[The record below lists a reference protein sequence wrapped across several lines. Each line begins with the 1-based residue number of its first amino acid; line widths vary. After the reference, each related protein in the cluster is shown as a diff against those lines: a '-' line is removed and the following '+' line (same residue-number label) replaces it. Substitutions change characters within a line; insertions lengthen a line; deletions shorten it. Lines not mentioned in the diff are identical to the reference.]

1 MADKIL
7 MEAFDK
13 LKAIEESDDPFCI
26 GELSENEEDIAETY
40 TEVKEDDY
48 DDPMAGRSD
57 EYTKRGEEPNAK
69 DDLEWSQ
76 PTHYEMGT
84 DSGDHYEVEFQNAGG
99 GEERAFIVANG
110 ITIATYKVGGAGA
123 MNAVIKDPEAV
134 LDMLTEALKTANGQG
149 M

>member
-1 MADKIL
+1 MDKIL

-26 GELSENEEDIAETY
+26 GAKDEGITETY
-40 TEVKEDDY
+40 TEFDEAEDDTQWM
-48 DDPMAGRSD
+48 PSQ
-57 EYTKRGEEPNAK
+57 TKGESPKAK
-69 DDLEWSQ
+69 DDLGWSE

-84 DSGDHYEVEFQNAGG
+84 DSGDHYELEFQADGPG
-99 GEERAFIVANG
+99 VERAFIVANG
-110 ITIATYKVGGAGA
+110 ITIATYKVGGSGA

-134 LDMLTEALKTANGQG
+134 LDMLTEAIIAANSKG